1 MYVHT
6 LSIPVIILA
15 ILTKVRARDRQ
26 DAIVGWMRA
35 RGSCTVEALAERFGV
50 SVRTIHR
57 DLAELRARG
66 VAVDGEPGR
75 GGGLRIDPGR
85 NLPPVRLELQEVIG
99 LVLAVSLARHETTLP
114 FGGAA
119 RSAVDKVI
127 ASLPQVRARD
137 LRRLLSRVWI
147 GAPASSTVQA
157 SLGPIP
163 ATVLERFE
171 ETFHRRRQLG
181 FRYVDRHGR
190 ESARGVE
197 PHGLLLQ
204 APAWY
209 LLAHD
214 LDRDAPRMFR
224 LDRMSRPYLRESEFR
239 PRPLHLF
246 DALIDDAVKARS
258 LF

>member
-1 MYVHT
+1 M
-6 LSIPVIILA
+6 
-15 ILTKVRARDRQ
+15 RARDRQ

-35 RGSCTVEALAERFGV
+35 RGSSTVEALAKRFDV

-75 GGGLRIDPGR
+75 GGGLRVDPGR
-85 NLPPVRLELQEVIG
+85 NLPPIRLALQEVIG
-99 LVLAVSLARHETTLP
+99 LVIAVSLARHESTLP

-119 RSAVDKVI
+119 RSAVDKVV
-127 ASLPQVRARD
+127 ASLPEARARD

-147 GAPASSTVQA
+147 GAPASSSVRA

-163 ATVLERFE
+163 GAVLERFE
-171 ETFHRRRQLG
+171 EAFHRRRQLG
-181 FRYVDRHGR
+181 FRYVDRLDR
-190 ESARGVE
+190 ESTRVVE

-224 LDRMSRPYLRESEFR
+224 LDRVSRPQVREAEFR
-239 PRPLHLF
+239 PRPPHIF
-246 DALIDDAVKARS
+246 DTLIDEAVKARR
-258 LF
+258 LV